1 MNYNEMLERVSAAT
15 QDLAALHLYVTDL
28 ERENKQLQLAP
39 VVAGPGT
46 RPVLVTTAHRG
57 VFFGYAADTTG
68 ETISL
73 EAARLV
79 VYWSPAM
86 QGFMG
91 LAATGP
97 DADCRI
103 GKAAD
108 ITLRNI
114 TAVVE
119 VTDKAARKFEAA
131 PWKA

>member
-1 MNYNEMLERVSAAT
+1 MEYNEVLKRLDTAT
-15 QDLAALHLYVTDL
+15 QDLAALHRYVTDL
-28 ERENKQLQLAP
+28 ERENKRLAP
-39 VVAGPGT
+39 DVEPAGT

-68 ETISL
+68 DTITL
-73 EAARLV
+73 QGCRLV
-79 VYWSPAM
+79 VYWSQAM
-86 QGFMG
+86 KGFMG
-91 LAATGP
+91 LASTGP

-103 GKAAD
+103 GAPAE

-119 VTDKAARKFEAA
+119 VTDEAARNFEAA